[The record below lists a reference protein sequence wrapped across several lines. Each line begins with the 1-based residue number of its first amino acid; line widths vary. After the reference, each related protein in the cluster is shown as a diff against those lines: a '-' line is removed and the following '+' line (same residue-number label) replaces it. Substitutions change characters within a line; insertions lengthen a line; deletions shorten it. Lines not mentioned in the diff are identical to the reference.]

1 MAFVPTEIK
10 MQVDVQIVTYH
21 PDNLKDKHGMI
32 ALRIE
37 QILRDEAVKQD
48 FLVGMVR
55 VSTLHEKTK

>member
-21 PDNLKDKHGMI
+21 PDDLKEKQSVI
-32 ALRIE
+32 TRRIE
-37 QILRDEAVKQD
+37 QILNEEGVKQG

-55 VSTLHEKTK
+55 TTTEEKQ